1 MEPSEG
7 LTNTIFFS
15 RTYDEA
21 IVLLYE
27 ARDYFAYAASGELSG
42 LPEQTALNHSREAL
56 RLTHHLTHAM
66 TWLLVQRAVH
76 TGEITPDDAKKE
88 EFRLAGFHEGPGDEI
103 ELANAM
109 PPKLRSL
116 VERSHALFRRISRL
130 DELVMRDAS

>member
-1 MEPSEG
+1 M
-7 LTNTIFFS
+7 
-15 RTYDEA
+15 
-21 IVLLYE
+21 
-27 ARDYFAYAASGELSG
+27 
-42 LPEQTALNHSREAL
+42 
-56 RLTHHLTHAM
+56 THHLTHAM

-116 VERSHALFRRISRL
+116 LERSHALFRRISRL